1 MGGSESREDVLEFSA
16 AAGVRAARVAELLSH
31 ATGSVE
37 STGMFNHECSR
48 GGRNGAGRFEAFEA
62 PTITSPTFAAD
73 ADTFT
78 ARS

>member
-1 MGGSESREDVLEFSA
+1 LQRGPDGEHEKNEAENHLSTASK
-16 AAGVRAARVAELLSH
+16 RAWRV
-31 ATGSVE
+31 SVE
-37 STGMFNHECSR
+37 STGMFNHEWPR
-48 GGRNGAGRFEAFEA
+48 GERNGAGRFEAFEA

>member
-1 MGGSESREDVLEFSA
+1 MGVVA
-16 AAGVRAARVAELLSH
+16 ACELGAAQLDRPFGLTDGKRAWRV
-31 ATGSVE
+31 SVE
-37 STGMFNHECSR
+37 STGMFNHESAR
-48 GGRNGAGRFEAFEA
+48 GERNGAGRFEAFEA